1 MIHDGGSDANDES
14 NDAIDEKKTA
24 TFLTIL
30 RKSPHLSASQKPSL
44 CFGEEV

>member
-30 RKSPHLSASQKPSL
+30 RKSPHLSASQKSSL
-44 CFGEEV
+44 YFGEEV